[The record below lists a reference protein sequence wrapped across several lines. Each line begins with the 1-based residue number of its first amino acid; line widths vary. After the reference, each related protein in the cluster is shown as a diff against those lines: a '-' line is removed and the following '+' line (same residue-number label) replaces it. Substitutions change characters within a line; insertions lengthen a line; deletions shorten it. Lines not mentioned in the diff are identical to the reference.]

1 MFFFLSWRKPNMVV
15 MEDERKE
22 HTHILTA
29 SWLWTFDVF
38 LFLGRNKFKLDFV
51 CEYIYIFLLVRQ
63 SCSYMRV
70 TISTNSKLCL
80 WPQHVSYM
88 LLFLPES
95 RLVTRLFGWSA
106 YNTAAPCN
114 IYIMVNKVLWGGITQ
129 QNKSAWRRASEENTE
144 AVFHTNT
151 QTLWTKYVWEKIS
164 TVEIGQRM
172 TK

>member
-1 MFFFLSWRKPNMVV
+1 MNEKNTRTYSLPAGYEHLMFFYFWAEINLNW
-15 MEDERKE
+15 
-22 HTHILTA
+22 ILC
-29 SWLWTFDVF
+29 V
-38 LFLGRNKFKLDFV
+38 NI
-51 CEYIYIFLLVRQ
+51 YIYIFLLVRQ

-106 YNTAAPCN
+106 YNTAAPCY